1 MAVYN
6 GATAAS
12 SIANPPVQLNAGFA
26 RGVGTNSTLG
36 IGPNGGAGLWW
47 YASTNN
53 STDVS
58 AANFI
63 SDAYYLGMRP
73 GDVLIGSYQSSLGS
87 TTGNSY
93 RLWCSGV
100 TTAGASFSTGQMST
114 G

>member
-1 MAVYN
+1 MATYY

-12 SIANPPVQLNAGFA
+12 SLANPPVQISGGFTRPVDSGSTGGNLP
-26 RGVGTNSTLG
+26 RGAALWFFSSSANSTE
-36 IGPNGGAGLWW
+36 
-47 YASTNN
+47 
-53 STDVS
+53 VS

-73 GDVLIGSYQSSLGS
+73 GDVVLGSYQSSAGS

>member
-1 MAVYN
+1 MGTYY

-12 SIANPPVQLNAGFA
+12 SLSNPPTQIGNPAFIRPSDSG
-26 RGVGTNSTLG
+26 ST
-36 IGPNGGAGLWW
+36 GGNIPRSAALWF
-47 YASTNN
+47 YSSTNN
-53 STDVS
+53 STEVS

-73 GDVLIGSYQSSLGS
+73 GDVVIGSYQSSLGS

-100 TTAGASFSTGQMST
+100 STAGASFSTGQMST